1 MLSLAFINAPIIFIF
16 SSILTLPLPTTI
28 LAFSI
33 SGLSLLIGFNLDFPD
48 TTLTSSVLT
57 LGFSIAS
64 ARFCVCSCNNLSI
77 VCKRTSLDKVL
88 SSIKLA
94 LMKLC
99 CSAVEDLVPN
109 SFTSLSTFFI
119 DSSFFLQE
127 F

>member
-1 MLSLAFINAPIIFIF
+1 MLSLAFINAPIIFIL
-16 SSILTLPLPTTI
+16 SLILTLSLPTTI

-64 ARFCVCSCNNLSI
+64 ARFCSCNNLSI
-77 VCKRTSLDKVL
+77 VCKRISLDKVL

-99 CSAVEDLVPN
+99 CSSVEDLVPN
-109 SFTSLSTFFI
+109 AFTSSSFFLLI
-119 DSSFFLQE
+119 PLFFLQE